1 MYEGDICCCR
11 ISDWK
16 AKSWSDSQHN
26 SEEEWVEIGG
36 FIRYHFSEG
45 NEVKIS
51 LSASASID
59 SFLKGHS
66 RTTAKDIID
75 LMFNNSASAK
85 KVRNKNT
92 PAGKERIEIRNA
104 GSTRGARSRGTS
116 WQTSAGTI
124 DVATI
129 IYDIYI

>member
-1 MYEGDICCCR
+1 MKETFVVAESLTEKQRVDRILNTIRKRNGWKLGD
-11 ISDWK
+11 
-16 AKSWSDSQHN
+16 
-26 SEEEWVEIGG
+26 
-36 FIRYHFSEG
+36 FILYLFSEG

-85 KVRNKNT
+85 
-92 PAGKERIEIRNA
+92 
-104 GSTRGARSRGTS
+104 RSP
-116 WQTSAGTI
+116 Q
-124 DVATI
+124 
-129 IYDIYI
+129 